1 MKRRDIDISGICLC
15 IVLVAVAA
23 TGCVKRPLER
33 RPVPE
38 EMGRLEVSIVWPE
51 NVSPGS
57 ARLNIYLEEGQG
69 VEMHEGLEG
78 DYYEGDLAADSY
90 RLVVHNEDMES
101 VGIKRADEYH
111 NLYLHALDLDGDEPS
126 EGDLLCEPHSVY
138 GIGLH
143 SEGET
148 FVVTAGDTTRLR
160 VEPRSMTK
168 RVYMLIHI
176 SGLESV
182 SSMEGTV
189 NGVSPSLQLNSGV
202 SSDLSCRQGFE
213 AAPYSETKSGNTH
226 KMTSSMELFDLLTGP
241 DSPAMTN
248 TLEAAIT
255 DGNGKRYDV
264 NADLT
269 GALKELASGNG
280 GELPSVIPLELSFTI
295 EDILTGDF
303 VCTVMT
309 TDWVPGMP
317 LEGELEEMN

>member
-1 MKRRDIDISGICLC
+1 
-15 IVLVAVAA
+15 
-23 TGCVKRPLER
+23 
-33 RPVPE
+33 
-38 EMGRLEVSIVWPE
+38 
-51 NVSPGS
+51 
-57 ARLNIYLEEGQG
+57 
-69 VEMHEGLEG
+69 
-78 DYYEGDLAADSY
+78 
-90 RLVVHNEDMES
+90 
-101 VGIKRADEYH
+101 
-111 NLYLHALDLDGDEPS
+111 
-126 EGDLLCEPHSVY
+126 
-138 GIGLH
+138 
-143 SEGET
+143 
-148 FVVTAGDTTRLR
+148 
-160 VEPRSMTK
+160 
-168 RVYMLIHI
+168 MLIHI

-189 NGVSPSLQLNSGV
+189 NGVSPSLQLSSGV
-202 SSDLSCRQGFE
+202 SSDLSCRQIFE
-213 AAPYSETKSGNTH
+213 AAPYSETKSGSTH

-280 GELPSVIPLELSFTI
+280 GELPPVIPLELSFTI